1 MHMIAK
7 GHTSDPFNIYT
18 LPSSEPSGLECG
30 GLQGELLTFHWQR
43 PLLEGKYLTQ
53 YNFHYR
59 WTQGEKFKYTDLN
72 WEEIQDGT
80 QPPPTTAASAS
91 AAPPPPPPAT
101 SPTTT
106 TTATTPIAVEKIVY
120 YFHLGYKTF
129 DDAKKFCEHEGSKL
143 VEPKNQIV
151 NNAIIEA
158 ATSRG
163 LNDFWIGV
171 RYKSDA
177 TKDSDC
183 DSDECDCNNDKF
195 KFVYANENKVALKT
209 TCDDEDDPDFLFWS
223 EKEPSCGKGDE
234 CESFCVQGGVEWK
247 SSICDQEK
255 HFICEYAPTA
265 DGKK

>member
-7 GHTSDPFNIYT
+7 GHTSDPFNVYT

-59 WTQGEKFKYTDLN
+59 WIEGEKFNYTDLN
-72 WEEIQDGT
+72 WEEI
-80 QPPPTTAASAS
+80 PLPTTAAS
-91 AAPPPPPPAT
+91 PPAI

-106 TTATTPIAVEKIVY
+106 TTATTPIAGEKIVY

-143 VEPKNQIV
+143 VEPKTQIV

-177 TKDSDC
+177 SKDSDC
-183 DSDECDCNNDKF
+183 KAECDCSNDKF
-195 KFVYANENKVALKT
+195 KFVYAKDEEALKA
-209 TCDDEDDPDFLFWS
+209 TCDDEDDPDLLFWS

-255 HFICEYAPTA
+255 HFICEFAPTA